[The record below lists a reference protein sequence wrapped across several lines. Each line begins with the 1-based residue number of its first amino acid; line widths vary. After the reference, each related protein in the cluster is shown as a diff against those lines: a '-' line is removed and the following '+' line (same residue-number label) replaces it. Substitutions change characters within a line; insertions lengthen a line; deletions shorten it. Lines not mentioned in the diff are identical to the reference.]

1 MFRTTQV
8 LKICDLAFP
17 KLMQANTLYSLTN
30 PPVSTLSFLTPIF
43 LTSPLTQ
50 LPYIFSSDPALGGSL
65 IPSFVFVIFLFISC
79 IFPSLP

>member
-8 LKICDLAFP
+8 LRICDLIFP
-17 KLMQANTLYSLTN
+17 KLMQARTLYYLTN
-30 PPVSTLSFLTPIF
+30 PPVSTLPFLTPIF

-65 IPSFVFVIFLFISC
+65 IP
-79 IFPSLP
+79 